1 MSMISRLL
9 NKKMVSGLLALLV
22 TVGALLTLGTTSP
35 AWAHTPASLYDDVWK
50 LVNARFVDDSKNG
63 QDWRIWRHRYD
74 GVLEDDKDAYV
85 AIDTMLNS
93 LNDRY
98 SRFLDPEAFD
108 EEGQSIKATLY
119 GIGIQIGN
127 RGNKLLIIAPMDDT
141 PAAKAGLLSEDEIIK
156 IDDVEAKGMNVKDAA
171 NLIRGKRGTY
181 VRLLIRR
188 PIEAKAAITPENKLS
203 STVTEKPPVA
213 VSATTVKTIPMDSL
227 AADPAKTGLKEK
239 EAVDERPVE
248 EKWYS
253 VERDE
258 IKLKSIELNPP
269 FKTEIP
275 KEMGY
280 IRLTTFLSSNASEEL
295 KNALLADKKKQ
306 GIILDLRS
314 NPGGLLSNA
323 ITIADYFLDGEAAIV
338 STVDRDGY
346 KEIQAADDT
355 LLTSQPL
362 VVLIDKGSAS
372 ASEILSGALRDNNRA
387 ILVGQTSFGKG
398 LVQEIN
404 QLPGGSGVNLTTQR
418 YLTPN
423 DTDIN
428 KTGIVPDIAVAIAQE
443 DIAAKKDKQLDT
455 AVGVMKDWIAG
466 KSMKYLQSRS
476 LVAPK
481 G

>member
-1 MSMISRLL
+1 MS
-9 NKKMVSGLLALLV
+9 LAFRSAAKTALV
-22 TVGALLTLGTTSP
+22 AVIGLTLWLGSLLSLGGMP
-35 AWAHTPASLYDDVWK
+35 AAWAHTPASLYDDVWK

-141 PAAKAGLLSEDEIIK
+141 PAAKAGLMSEDEIIK

-203 STVTEKPPVA
+203 STVTEKSPVA
-213 VSATTVKTIPMDSL
+213 VSASTVKTTPMESL
-227 AADPAKTGLKEK
+227 AADPAQTGLKEK

-258 IKLKSIELNPP
+258 IKLKSIETNPP
-269 FKTEIP
+269 FKTDIP
-275 KEMGY
+275 K
-280 IRLTTFLSSNASEEL
+280 F
-295 KNALLADKKKQ
+295 ALP
-306 GIILDLRS
+306 R
-314 NPGGLLSNA
+314 
-323 ITIADYFLDGEAAIV
+323 F
-338 STVDRDGY
+338 
-346 KEIQAADDT
+346 
-355 LLTSQPL
+355 
-362 VVLIDKGSAS
+362 
-372 ASEILSGALRDNNRA
+372 
-387 ILVGQTSFGKG
+387 
-398 LVQEIN
+398 
-404 QLPGGSGVNLTTQR
+404 
-418 YLTPN
+418 
-423 DTDIN
+423 
-428 KTGIVPDIAVAIAQE
+428 
-443 DIAAKKDKQLDT
+443 
-455 AVGVMKDWIAG
+455 
-466 KSMKYLQSRS
+466 
-476 LVAPK
+476 
-481 G
+481 